1 MAGPEIEALVRQ
13 LLESPPGPAL
23 QTVMRCLSTRI
34 FPLLDPQQFGLV
46 DYSLLLSLL
55 CMLADVP
62 IPERC
67 QAAYT
72 ILTARHTGSR
82 VPQGCA
88 AFLGNL
94 LQVLLPLSLPVS
106 HPPFKSKSSP
116 FSPTCVPS
124 RSKCNSSPSFPTW
137 LPSPLQV

>member
-13 LLESPPGPAL
+13 LLQSPSGAAL
-23 QTVMRCLSTRI
+23 QNIMRTLSTRV

-46 DYSLLLSLL
+46 DYSILLSLL
-55 CMLADVP
+55 AMLADVP
-62 IPERC
+62 VSERC

-88 AFLGNL
+88 AYLGSL
-94 LQVLLPLSLPVS
+94 LKVRLLWTISALILHATNACRS
-106 HPPFKSKSSP
+106 H
-116 FSPTCVPS
+116 
-124 RSKCNSSPSFPTW
+124 
-137 LPSPLQV
+137 

>member
-1 MAGPEIEALVRQ
+1 MNKLGLVQDHLMAGPEIEALVRQ
-13 LLESPPGPAL
+13 LLQSPAGTAL
-23 QTVMRCLSTRI
+23 QGVMRSLSTRI

-55 CMLADVP
+55 TMLADVP
-62 IPERC
+62 VTERC

-72 ILTARHTGSR
+72 ILTVRHIGSR

-94 LQVLLPLSLPVS
+94 LQV
-106 HPPFKSKSSP
+106 SP
-116 FSPTCVPS
+116 II
-124 RSKCNSSPSFPTW
+124 
-137 LPSPLQV
+137 